1 LLILNRPC
9 FNIKSVFNVSNKLS
23 FVIRILWW
31 KMSTTWTIHEH
42 LESWGGPHF
51 QIDIYRSLAVP
62 VTGGSARYYL
72 LMIKGVTRQWFMCMF
87 EKRPE
92 PITTRLVGNLWSQIV
107 NVVSLG
113 SERSQLLHLY
123 LVYSLNTPKK
133 VRLVRNC
140 AREAVPRI

>member
-1 LLILNRPC
+1 MY
-9 FNIKSVFNVSNKLS
+9 
-23 FVIRILWW
+23 RINCRSWLEFSDE
-31 KMSTTWTIHEH
+31 KCPRHGQFMSTWKVE
-42 LESWGGPHF
+42 GGPHF

-62 VTGGSARYYL
+62 VTGGGARYYL